1 MHTEMCCP
9 GDCGGLRGTGATGR
23 GTAEEGALCNS
34 IALQRFDKNVPHC
47 LMGLAKNNY
56 FPFQLA
62 AIGGGFIYTAIYII
76 LYI

>member
-47 LMGLAKNNY
+47 LMGLGKNNDV
-56 FPFQLA
+56 PFQLDSK
-62 AIGGGFIYTAIYII
+62 GGGFIYTAIYII